1 MSDER
6 NEVLGAIR
14 IINPKQQGMRK
25 IDIHELYR
33 HKTPRLLRSSVM
45 LPSQYNAYAVCTEFA
60 RDWFLDKWPIN
71 KFNSIYI
78 DGSKSFDQFRMF
90 SRLGDQM
97 KRANPVLA
105 IVPQMDLAHN
115 RNFIDTN
122 MTIGGYLRRSRMEG
136 TIFGDQRPE
145 KGLYLAVQF
154 KTILMNFTYRI
165 RNDTKGQMLDDM
177 EYIKYRHRAG
187 LTENQYIPLDIH
199 VPKKIISQIAFDNGI
214 ATDDFSGPRDPD
226 EMLKYLNSRSLVP
239 FLYKRVNATGN
250 NEYFIR
256 IENCG
261 VHIKAEMPTGDET
274 GERQDA
280 EHTAYILDF
289 SVEIE
294 MTAPYCF
301 TYYSQ
306 HEQPLISG
314 DVVEDDTA
322 IVVMKAV
329 RADLPEVNEN
339 KWNRVVRTE
348 YLVEMEDLYHQKQ
361 KPIIIKFEELFQGTE
376 LLHII
381 NYTRSVA
388 LSPSLFIDFIIF
400 NGEGCKN
407 YEIDWSKN
415 ELTITEFCDHPGFV
429 IGVYVDL
436 AYVNEVKIHHNFA
449 DGFNNP
455 DSFRTSSRIGHID

>member
-1 MSDER
+1 
-6 NEVLGAIR
+6 
-14 IINPKQQGMRK
+14 
-25 IDIHELYR
+25 
-33 HKTPRLLRSSVM
+33 
-45 LPSQYNAYAVCTEFA
+45 
-60 RDWFLDKWPIN
+60 
-71 KFNSIYI
+71 
-78 DGSKSFDQFRMF
+78 
-90 SRLGDQM
+90 M

-289 SVEIE
+289 SVEI
-294 MTAPYCF
+294 
-301 TYYSQ
+301 
-306 HEQPLISG
+306 
-314 DVVEDDTA
+314 
-322 IVVMKAV
+322 
-329 RADLPEVNEN
+329 
-339 KWNRVVRTE
+339 
-348 YLVEMEDLYHQKQ
+348 
-361 KPIIIKFEELFQGTE
+361 
-376 LLHII
+376 
-381 NYTRSVA
+381 
-388 LSPSLFIDFIIF
+388 
-400 NGEGCKN
+400 
-407 YEIDWSKN
+407 
-415 ELTITEFCDHPGFV
+415 
-429 IGVYVDL
+429 
-436 AYVNEVKIHHNFA
+436 
-449 DGFNNP
+449 
-455 DSFRTSSRIGHID
+455 